1 MQEELLDKI
10 QTALGK
16 RKDGVGEE
24 IYSSMITIVDVAR
37 ESGVSIGTASRAL
50 NGTSYV
56 SAKTKAKVLETAE
69 RLHYIPNESARS
81 LKLIDTNAVI
91 VIVQGISN
99 LFYAP
104 ILDILLRGLQEKG
117 YSAIVTPADYTNDPV
132 LLAKKMEREK
142 KPNGIVFLGGDL
154 QKMKDELQ
162 TLEVPFVLTS
172 IGTEDES
179 IEFGNGVLV
188 GGSDYMNGVMITDY
202 LASLGHRKIALLMA
216 EPDASISVMRRRGY
230 QDTLKKYGIEYDE
243 KLVFS
248 AGNENSNFSIESGYA
263 AMSHI
268 LEKKPE
274 FTALECLSDTLAFG
288 AERALYEHGYD
299 VPGDI
304 SLTGMDG
311 TPLAK
316 YAVPSI
322 TTVEVD
328 AMSFATISK
337 EAILHLMQG
346 KTEKKFHRIDVRMV
360 AGGSTGPAPK
370 RDKANL
376 LQKR

>member
-1 MQEELLDKI
+1 
-10 QTALGK
+10 
-16 RKDGVGEE
+16 
-24 IYSSMITIVDVAR
+24 MITIVDVAR
-37 ESGVSIGTASRAL
+37 ESGVSLGTASRAL

-81 LKLIDTNAVI
+81 LKLINTHTVI

-142 KPNGIVFLGGDL
+142 NPNGIVFLGGDL
-154 QKMKDELQ
+154 QKMKDGLL
-162 TLEVPFVLTS
+162 TLEVPFVLTA
-172 IGTEDES
+172 IGTVDES
-179 IEFGNGVLV
+179 IEFENGVLV
-188 GGSDYMNGVMITDY
+188 GGSDYMNGFMITDY

-216 EPDASISVMRRRGY
+216 EPDTSISVMRVRGY
-230 QDTLKKYGIEYDE
+230 QDALKKYGIKYDE
-243 KLVFS
+243 NLVFS
-248 AGNENSNFSIESGYA
+248 AGDEGSNFSIESGYA
-263 AMSHI
+263 AMSRI
-268 LEKKPE
+268 LEKVPE

-316 YAVPSI
+316 YAVPRI
-322 TTVEVD
+322 TTAEVD
-328 AMSFATISK
+328 AMSLAEIGK

-346 KTEKKFHRIDVRMV
+346 KPEKKFYRTDIRLAV
-360 AGGSTGPAPK
+360 GGSSGPAPRK
-370 RDKANL
+370 RRIEINF
-376 LQKR
+376 